1 MGDLV
6 MRISV
11 FVQRGFICQCCGV
24 EIDGEM
30 TGEPRRCLRCEE
42 SHSKPEQAA
51 ELSPLFRPLAA
62 RP

>member
-24 EIDGEM
+24 EIDGEL
-30 TGEPRRCLRCEE
+30 TGEPRRCPACEE
-42 SHSKPEQAA
+42 IHSKPEQAA
-51 ELSPLFRPLAA
+51 AHSPLFRPLAA